1 MYRRDKDI
9 YSNKNVIDTMYKL
22 VKMKNR
28 VQAYNKKTFPDSDC
42 R

>member
-22 VKMKNR
+22 IKIK
-28 VQAYNKKTFPDSDC
+28 YEDEK
-42 R
+42 